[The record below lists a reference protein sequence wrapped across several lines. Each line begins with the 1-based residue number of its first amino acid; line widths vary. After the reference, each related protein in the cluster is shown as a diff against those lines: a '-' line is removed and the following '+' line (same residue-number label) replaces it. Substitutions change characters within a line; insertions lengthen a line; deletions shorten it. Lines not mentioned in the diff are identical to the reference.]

1 MLIIPKAEFKGEAQ
15 LIKGTN
21 RQVVEINDTGNEM
34 FERILVIIRPEY
46 HHVSG
51 DVVRKEAGR
60 VVRGLMPTG
69 GGKVFK
75 RRRRRKNYN
84 PFSIF
89 EKI

>member
-1 MLIIPKAEFKGEAQ
+1 M
-15 LIKGTN
+15 IKGTN
-21 RQVVEINDTGNEM
+21 RQVVEINDTGSEM

-46 HHVSG
+46 HCASN
-51 DVVRKEAGR
+51 DLIKKETNR
-60 VVRGLMPTG
+60 VIREIMPMNT

-75 RRRRRKNYN
+75 RKKRRKGPY